1 LAYVNIIDHG
11 TSETDENYYSTVSY
25 VRIDADGNAYN
36 VEVPKE
42 IYYMYIV
49 HPKISDEYETYINP
63 DLAED
68 NSSHT
73 TNIAAPPTGRFWRDF
88 LYNFTEPK
96 SGAPEEWYPILKDSI
111 STAVALWVD
120 QPDNPAASALK
131 IITKWINDVMDF
143 TSETERPHQPIRI
156 YKLHIGRCG
165 EHEDLAAAAARTCLI
180 PARCIEAYS
189 SDHVWN
195 EFWDEQWWQW
205 EPVNNSYREPLC
217 YEQGWGKK
225 FGSFNARISDGV
237 QTTVEGYTV
246 NPCYLTF
253 YAKDAYGKPLDGA
266 IITLYVKGT
275 LDDTNIYFDTYGI
288 ADNEGKCNFVLSA
301 ERTYY
306 GRVTSDFGNKP
317 TQDGY
322 VDLVLQNCVK
332 DQHYTRTFS
341 ITGTKSSL
349 QKTSVAQ
356 PTENMDKYMVR
367 VNMTVNNQVTFWYV
381 LLNDYA
387 FSYVSK
393 YNEGGTTNLLVA
405 DEEKYLAFIGGGAC
419 NVFDNS
425 QLNVSTL
432 SADIPVSS
440 VAPWYLWLSNDLN
453 YLNLVDVS
461 VSFALYA
468 SPTVGAEESLAKPLI
483 SAYPNPMSSTQNYQV
498 SLTQPANLN
507 LSIYD
512 SFGNEVKLIFNGL
525 AEAGDFNL
533 QWNGTDNNGNPVPDG
548 MYFYKL
554 NCDNMV
560 SYNKIILMR

>member
-1 LAYVNIIDHG
+1 
-11 TSETDENYYSTVSY
+11 
-25 VRIDADGNAYN
+25 
-36 VEVPKE
+36 
-42 IYYMYIV
+42 
-49 HPKISDEYETYINP
+49 
-63 DLAED
+63 
-68 NSSHT
+68 
-73 TNIAAPPTGRFWRDF
+73 
-88 LYNFTEPK
+88 
-96 SGAPEEWYPILKDSI
+96 
-111 STAVALWVD
+111 
-120 QPDNPAASALK
+120 
-131 IITKWINDVMDF
+131 
-143 TSETERPHQPIRI
+143 
-156 YKLHIGRCG
+156 
-165 EHEDLAAAAARTCLI
+165 
-180 PARCIEAYS
+180 
-189 SDHVWN
+189 
-195 EFWDEQWWQW
+195 
-205 EPVNNSYREPLC
+205 
-217 YEQGWGKK
+217 
-225 FGSFNARISDGV
+225 
-237 QTTVEGYTV
+237 
-246 NPCYLTF
+246 
-253 YAKDAYGKPLDGA
+253 
-266 IITLYVKGT
+266 
-275 LDDTNIYFDTYGI
+275 
-288 ADNEGKCNFVLSA
+288 
-301 ERTYY
+301 
-306 GRVTSDFGNKP
+306 
-317 TQDGY
+317 
-322 VDLVLQNCVK
+322 
-332 DQHYTRTFS
+332 
-341 ITGTKSSL
+341 
-349 QKTSVAQ
+349 VAQ